1 MRELSISECSLREF
15 PAVLTQLQQLEALN
29 ASENPL
35 CRLPDQIDR
44 FQRLRALQLVS
55 CGLTEMCPALLRLT
69 SLENLVLRDNRI
81 SRIPAEIRALTRLK
95 ALNVILCKMT
105 EVPVEVAH
113 LRGLDSLDLNFSPV
127 HQLPLCLAS
136 MRSLRKLGVY
146 YCPLKAVSI
155 GPGVSVTPSDLAA
168 VLGDTQQSLEAV
180 LTQAPLKFLHL
191 VQMCYAPQMT
201 LRQTC
206 VSQCVIRGEVALG
219 RLPLHLQQEIGQQRG

>member
-1 MRELSISECSLREF
+1 
-15 PAVLTQLQQLEALN
+15 
-29 ASENPL
+29 
-35 CRLPDQIDR
+35 
-44 FQRLRALQLVS
+44 
-55 CGLTEMCPALLRLT
+55 MCPALLRLT